1 MRIVLL
7 GMIGLIFGA
16 MAGGAIGVGAGLIWT
31 EVFHTSCFE
40 GYCGMLVFFTFTP
53 IGLIVGGLIGAVL
66 LGRAAAR
73 ARKSGEPS
81 YAPPGEVALDIAS
94 TNRKYRGRL
103 WASRLRRA

>member
-40 GYCGMLVFFTFTP
+40 GYCGMLVFFTFMP
-53 IGLIVGGLIGAVL
+53 IGLILGGLIGAVL

-73 ARKSGEPS
+73 TRTTGG
-81 YAPPGEVALDIAS
+81 PG
-94 TNRKYRGRL
+94 
-103 WASRLRRA
+103 